1 MSDYLDR
8 MDEYYSDYSSH
19 PSREQ
24 LEEFKSKC
32 QKTIKRKVYR
42 FRYSGKKIEIYGH
55 SINRNNEVYEKDNA
69 KYFIGD
75 WGDICSEIIPLDGEI
90 YSVKRDFEF
99 YSTTCDSA
107 AIRKYK
113 QCIID
118 YYNEQISN
126 TESAEVLKEK

>member
-8 MDEYYSDYSSH
+8 IDEYYSDYSSH

-42 FRYSGKKIEIYGH
+42 FRYSGKKIEIYSH
-55 SINRNNEVYEKDNA
+55 SINRDNEVYVKDNA

-75 WGDICSEIIPLDGEI
+75 CRDIIPLDGQI

-113 QCIID
+113 QYIID

-126 TESAEVLKEK
+126 IESAEVSKDK